1 MLEKAHSYLSCQ
13 LRILKSVMGCN
24 LVSCA
29 LTSSKKRNGINRR
42 IGTSKV
48 GVYHFMHQGRRIFL
62 IDTPGFDD
70 TNRSDAEVLKDVAFW
85 LAAAYKKKTTLAGIL
100 YLHRI
105 SDQKMQG
112 SALRNLR
119 MFQQLC
125 GSNNLSS
132 VVLATT
138 HWTNLLTGDSIPE
151 AQGREREGE
160 LMNTDKFWGAMVK
173 RGSRVVRHDGTRPSA
188 LNIISSIIDRRQ
200 RVVLDIQTQL
210 IDQRRNL
217 DDTTAAQALQ
227 SELLEE
233 RRKGQ
238 ERLAELKEDMKMAMA
253 ENDLKWQKQ
262 NEADQAEARAAI
274 EKTHAETAALRTN
287 LAKIAKEK
295 DEQFRKMQE
304 EMAAQANKF
313 QAEIRKSNE
322 ALKAAQEESQRRAE
336 AHERQRRE
344 DAEHARQQAEEH
356 QRESAEREERIR
368 QESNAAI
375 AEQMRRDREDAENR
389 YQQQRRDV
397 EEAAAR
403 EQARWERQIEAD
415 RERTQMLIDQR
426 EETER
431 KLREVQR
438 EQNKSKAPGFLL
450 DAIKVFANV
459 VSIGTAILGGPWL
472 GIWV

>member
-1 MLEKAHSYLSCQ
+1 
-13 LRILKSVMGCN
+13 
-24 LVSCA
+24 
-29 LTSSKKRNGINRR
+29 
-42 IGTSKV
+42 
-48 GVYHFMHQGRRIFL
+48 
-62 IDTPGFDD
+62 
-70 TNRSDAEVLKDVAFW
+70 
-85 LAAAYKKKTTLAGIL
+85 
-100 YLHRI
+100 
-105 SDQKMQG
+105 
-112 SALRNLR
+112 
-119 MFQQLC
+119 
-125 GSNNLSS
+125 
-132 VVLATT
+132 
-138 HWTNLLTGDSIPE
+138 
-151 AQGREREGE
+151 
-160 LMNTDKFWGAMVK
+160 MVQ
-173 RGSRVVRHDGTRPSA
+173 RGSKVVRHNGTHTSA
-188 LNIISSIIDRRQ
+188 LNIVYSIIDRRQ

-210 IDQRRNL
+210 IDQHRNL

-238 ERLAELKEDMKMAMA
+238 ERLAELKEEMKIAMN

-313 QAEIRKSNE
+313 QDEIRKSNE

-344 DAEHARQQAEEH
+344 DAERARQQAKEH

-368 QESNAAI
+368 KESNAAI

-389 YQQQRRDV
+389 YQQQRRAT

-403 EQARWERQIEAD
+403 EQARWEKQMEAD

-431 KLREVQR
+431 KLLEVQR
-438 EQNKSKAPGFLL
+438 EQNKSKAPRFLL

-459 VSIGTAILGGPWL
+459 VSIGWAILGGPWL
-472 GIWV
+472 GIWA